1 MEDSIQKKA
10 RAFIKQCFYYLEYP
24 GRMPEGFW
32 KDKTGRLHSIMSMNQ
47 EELKECIRRIDQD
60 LDQFEDLV
68 LDETQEQALNL
79 LRPLAHDLKNTL
91 EDELAFQ
98 EQETA
103 KAREKNR
110 RELEEELE
118 FGRITRGLP
127 EYLKKR
133 NLTIALPKW
142 MIDRLADEEGTPG
155 DVIERR
161 LYQIGFRPPGEEDAE
176 PLEAEDIEVI
186 SGPETVLTPML
197 KHALESILRFS
208 RLALSY
214 DFPKATL
221 VNYIRLIDKAAQRL
235 LDEIEKRGAT

>member
-1 MEDSIQKKA
+1 MDDAVQKQA

-24 GRMPEGFW
+24 APMSEGFW
-32 KDKTGRLHSIMSMNQ
+32 KDKTARLHSIMSMNP
-47 EELKECIRRIDQD
+47 EELKECIRRIEQD

-68 LDETQEQALNL
+68 LDETQEKALGL
-79 LRPLAHDLKNTL
+79 LRPLAHHLKHTL

-98 EQETA
+98 EQEAA

-110 RELEEELE
+110 RELEEEIE
-118 FGRITRGLP
+118 FGGIADEPP
-127 EYLKKR
+127 EHLKKHKI
-133 NLTIALPKW
+133 TVALPKW
-142 MIDRLADEEGTPG
+142 MVDRLADEEGSPG

-186 SGPETVLTPML
+186 SGPETILTSVLKNT
-197 KHALESILRFS
+197 LESIHRFS

-214 DFPKATL
+214 DFPKRTL
-221 VNYIRLIDKAAQRL
+221 INYIRLIDKAASRL
-235 LDEIEKRGAT
+235 LNEIEKGRSR